1 MSARD
6 VVIAGYGMAGAR
18 LADEIRRRD
27 PAAERVR
34 LTVLGAEKHAAYNR
48 VLLSAVVAGGMS
60 PASVRLHDD
69 GWAARTH
76 VDLRLGV
83 AAARIDRG
91 KRRVEL
97 TDGST
102 VDYDALVLATGANP
116 WLPPVEGL
124 DAGPGVV
131 TFRTLDDC
139 AEILDAARFGAPVA
153 VLGGGLLGLEAARG
167 LAGRG
172 NQVTVV
178 HPNRHVMERQLD
190 PVAGHVLARQLTGMG
205 VTFRFGATAARYLPG
220 DGLKLDDGSF
230 VPADLV
236 VVAAGVRA
244 ETSLAEDAGLDVD
257 RGVVVD
263 DVLRTSDGR
272 IHALGDCARHP
283 GAPAG
288 LIQPAW
294 EQAEVLADVL
304 TGTNAAARYRGTTA
318 VTRLKARDIDL
329 AALGETQVEA
339 TDDDAEV
346 LTFTDPAGGR
356 YGKLVVRENR
366 VTGAILLGLPDAAA
380 SITQYHDRGT
390 PLPDDRIAVLL
401 GRALPAGAGQA
412 AGPAELPATAVICR
426 CNNVTKARLID
437 AWKAGAT
444 ETPALARATR
454 ATTGCGGCTDTV
466 GAVASWLAAQ

>member
-1 MSARD
+1 
-6 VVIAGYGMAGAR
+6 
-18 LADEIRRRD
+18 
-27 PAAERVR
+27 
-34 LTVLGAEKHAAYNR
+34 
-48 VLLSAVVAGGMS
+48 MS

-236 VVAAGVRA
+236 VVAMRRPRRDEPRRGRRA
-244 ETSLAEDAGLDVD
+244 RRRPRRR
-257 RGVVVD
+257 RGRRPAHQRRPD
-263 DVLRTSDGR
+263 PRARRLRPPPRRPGR
-272 IHALGDCARHP
+272 A
-283 GAPAG
+283 
-288 LIQPAW
+288 
-294 EQAEVLADVL
+294 
-304 TGTNAAARYRGTTA
+304 
-318 VTRLKARDIDL
+318 
-329 AALGETQVEA
+329 
-339 TDDDAEV
+339 
-346 LTFTDPAGGR
+346 DPARVGAGR
-356 YGKLVVRENR
+356 
-366 VTGAILLGLPDAAA
+366 GAGRRPDR
-380 SITQYHDRGT
+380 YER
-390 PLPDDRIAVLL
+390 R
-401 GRALPAGAGQA
+401 RALPRHDRRH
-412 AGPAELPATAVICR
+412 PAQ
-426 CNNVTKARLID
+426 
-437 AWKAGAT
+437 G
-444 ETPALARATR
+444 
-454 ATTGCGGCTDTV
+454 
-466 GAVASWLAAQ
+466 S